1 MRDWAEGEESEGG
14 RREGKMKEGRNGVET
29 EKSGWRERLING
41 KRGSRA
47 NVRTEKTKRRGIERG
62 KEERRGKP
70 EKPK

>member
-1 MRDWAEGEESEGG
+1 
-14 RREGKMKEGRNGVET
+14 MKEGRNGVET